1 MFLMMMTMIMMKN
14 TTNDK
19 INYEDK
25 YKELMYILKIRYNIY
40 TEVVRQYEKQRRNT
54 ENEFY
59 KKSYQTTIHKFNA
72 RREEIK
78 GILEE
83 YDINE

>member
-1 MFLMMMTMIMMKN
+1 MMMN
-14 TTNDK
+14 TTNGK

-25 YKELMYILKIRYNIY
+25 YKELMYRLKLRYNIY
-40 TEVVRQYEKQRRNT
+40 TEAVRHYENQRRNT
-54 ENEFY
+54 EDEFY
-59 KKSYQTTIHKFNA
+59 KKSYQTSIHKFNA
-72 RREEIK
+72 KREEIK